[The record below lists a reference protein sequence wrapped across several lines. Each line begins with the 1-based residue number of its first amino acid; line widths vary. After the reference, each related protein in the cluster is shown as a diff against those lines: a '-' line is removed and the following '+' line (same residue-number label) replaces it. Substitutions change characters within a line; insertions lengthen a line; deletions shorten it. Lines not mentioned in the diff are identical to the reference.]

1 MFSWASLSFL
11 SDPKESSFAVPET
24 EIGLERGGVKLAAL
38 NKGRLA

>member
-1 MFSWASLSFL
+1 MFPRASLSFPP
-11 SDPKESSFAVPET
+11 DPKESSFPVPKT